1 MKTLYGF
8 IGDGTHEDSRDSL
21 YSFIVLSDD
30 APQDIIDECMEDSED
45 ATVLT
50 VSRVE
55 MDLIH
60 KSTDR
65 NEDSHGMPDG
75 HILDLVEPYILAW
88 GE

>member
-1 MKTLYGF
+1 MKTLHGF

-21 YSFIVLSDD
+21 YQFIVLSED
-30 APQDIIDECMEDSED
+30 APQHIVDECMEDSEE

-50 VSRVE
+50 VSRAE

-60 KSTDR
+60 KSTEL

-75 HILDLVEPYILAW
+75 HILDLVESYILAW
-88 GE
+88 GD